1 MTHLLAETHWD
12 AIVIGT
18 GIGGGTAGRALAEA
32 GKKVLFLEKGPAGY
46 RSERQGLDDG
56 VFLPEAR
63 LTRGLWP
70 EQVHLRLNGRDS
82 AFFAPLGAGVG
93 GSSVFYAG
101 TLERPERHDL
111 EHSADRPHPTGGWPI
126 DYDTMRPWFD
136 AATRSYDLCGTQD
149 PLSDEA
155 PVPLRDPLPE
165 SPGDAALM
173 QAFRDKGLHPYHLHS
188 AIRHVDGCLDCL
200 GVKCPKPCKMDGR
213 SAGVEPALATGNAA
227 LLDRAEV
234 ARFVGTGNRIDG
246 VEVRHGGATH
256 VLRADRYVLAGG
268 ALNSPRLLLA
278 SANDAWP
285 DGCANSNGLVGRN
298 LMFHLNEMVAIF
310 PPKGTPASGPS
321 KSVALRDLYYV
332 DGQRMGTVQA
342 MGIDVSYGEI
352 VFYLNNMLERSA
364 LRRFGFLRQMTR
376 IPAAIA
382 VRLFGKAKI
391 FVGLMEDLPYRE
403 NRVVLDPSHPT
414 AIKLEYSF
422 HPELLSRRKA
432 FRRAMKRAFRGQRH
446 AFLGMQPEL
455 NFGHPCGT
463 LKFGSDPAKSVLNA
477 NCRAHDIVNLWVVD
491 SSFMPTSMGVNPSLT
506 IAANALRVADAMTRE
521 PAP

>member
-1 MTHLLAETHWD
+1 MTHPLAETHWD

-18 GIGGGTAGRALAEA
+18 GVGGGTAGRALAEA
-32 GKKVLFLEKGPAGY
+32 GKKVLFVEKGPAGY

-70 EQVHLRLNGRDS
+70 DHVHLRLNGRES

-111 EHSADRPHPTGGWPI
+111 DDSTDRPHPTGGWPVG
-126 DYDTMRPWFD
+126 YDAMRPWFD
-136 AATRSYDLCGTQD
+136 AATRTYDLCGTQD

-155 PVPLRDPLPE
+155 PVPLRDPPPD
-165 SPGDAALM
+165 SAGDAALM
-173 QAFRDKGLHPYHLHS
+173 KLFRDKGLHPYHLHS
-188 AIRHVDGCLDCL
+188 AIRHIDGCLGCL

-213 SAGVEPALATGNAA
+213 SAGVEPALATGNAVV
-227 LLDRAEV
+227 LDRAE
-234 ARFVGTGNRIDG
+234 ATRLLGSTHRIEG

-256 VLRADRYVLAGG
+256 VFEADRYVLAGG

-278 SANDAWP
+278 SASDAWP
-285 DGCANSNGLVGRN
+285 DGCANSSGLVGRN

-310 PPKGTPASGPS
+310 PPKGTPDSGPS
-321 KSVALRDLYYV
+321 KSVSLRDLYFV
-332 DGQRMGTVQA
+332 DGHRLGTVQA

-352 VFYLNNMLERSA
+352 VFYLNSMLERSA
-364 LRRFGFLRQMTR
+364 LRRFGVLRQLTR
-376 IPAAIA
+376 LPAAIA

-391 FVGLMEDLPYRE
+391 FVGLMEDLPYPE
-403 NRVVLDPSHPT
+403 NRVVHDPEQPNVITLDYT
-414 AIKLEYSF
+414 F
-422 HPELLSRRKA
+422 HPELLTRRKA
-432 FRRAMKRAFRGQRH
+432 FRRAMRRAFRGQRH
-446 AFLGMQPEL
+446 AFLGVQPEL

-463 LKFGSDPAKSVLNA
+463 LKFGSDPVQSVLTPD
-477 NCRAHDIVNLWVVD
+477 CRAHDIANLWVVD
-491 SSFMPTSMGVNPSLT
+491 SSFFPTSMGVNPSLT
-506 IAANALRVADAMTRE
+506 IAANALRVADAMTKDA
-521 PAP
+521 AP